1 MRRRRR
7 STASSAAAIA
17 AGTPKTSAV
26 LQCWREVRARIDS
39 RPVPRICIVSV
50 AMTTATGQPPEL
62 HRPLPAELLVTDAA
76 HRLAMI
82 AAARALAR
90 GAMNAWGMTYLFVN
104 SASCT
109 SLLDRSQQRP
119 AYGTRSSSRRRRDI
133 CTSWQWRPRRRW
145 ATTRPRTSGASDGR
159 RRAGVPFTQHGRWPN
174 SASYVKSTSILRQTV
189 MGIHDRRASRRTRQR
204 HRRRLRG
211 RPARRATKDAPP
223 RGVARHLTRLPAS

>member
-1 MRRRRR
+1 MHAASVSRLVSRRRRR

-26 LQCWREVRARIDS
+26 PQCWREVRARIDS

-82 AAARALAR
+82 AAARAPAR
-90 GAMNAWGMTYLFVN
+90 GATNAWGMAYLFVK
-104 SASCT
+104 SLSCT

-119 AYGTRSSSRRRRDI
+119 AHGTRSSSRRRRDI
-133 CTSWQWRPRRRW
+133 F
-145 ATTRPRTSGASDGR
+145 ASAGNDDRGNDGQRLDHGHLEPAMAADALVFPSLNTADGR
-159 RRAGVPFTQHGRWPN
+159 TQ
-174 SASYVKSTSILRQTV
+174 
-189 MGIHDRRASRRTRQR
+189 RRT
-204 HRRRLRG
+204 
-211 RPARRATKDAPP
+211 
-223 RGVARHLTRLPAS
+223 

>member
-7 STASSAAAIA
+7 STASSAATIA

-26 LQCWREVRARIDS
+26 PQCWREVRARIDS
-39 RPVPRICIVSV
+39 RPVSRICIVSV

-82 AAARALAR
+82 AAARAPAR
-90 GAMNAWGMTYLFVN
+90 GATDAWGMTYLFVN
-104 SASCT
+104 SASCA

-133 CTSWQWRPRRRW
+133 CTSAANGDR
-145 ATTRPRTSGASDGR
+145 GSDGQR
-159 RRAGVPFTQHGRWPN
+159 LDHGHLEPAMAADALVCPSRNTADGRTQRC
-174 SASYVKSTSILRQTV
+174 TSNRQ
-189 MGIHDRRASRRTRQR
+189 AF
-204 HRRRLRG
+204 
-211 RPARRATKDAPP
+211 
-223 RGVARHLTRLPAS
+223 